1 MSNFW
6 CYLTISVI
14 VAAIIAIIIGSGGTA
29 VAILEGAIALSKALT
44 ELGIFG
50 VVGESAVFGFLAGL
64 GALIAMGIGELIRR
78 LCEWLRSLG

>member
-29 VAILEGAIALSKALT
+29 GAILEGAIALSKALT
-44 ELGIFG
+44 ELGII
-50 VVGESAVFGFLAGL
+50 
-64 GALIAMGIGELIRR
+64 ALKKAKQLT
-78 LCEWLRSLG
+78 